1 MIRRFVRTIAVLAAL
16 ALLAT
21 ACGGDST
28 STPDDTAPPDTAD
41 PTAADEGGADG
52 DADPGDTGDT
62 PAAEDGADGDGDT
75 TASDEAPLTATWRGV
90 TPDTI
95 RVGIAMLDFEFL
107 VQNNLSPQG
116 WGDQQLV
123 WQTFI
128 DELNDRGGI
137 LGRRIEPVF
146 TFYNPIGTAEA
157 EAACLTM
164 TEDNETFAV
173 LAGFVGP
180 AEPANT
186 CITGAHDTVLVGG
199 RASSERRAQS
209 TAPWIETQATRERR
223 LDILVS
229 LLDQTGRLEG
239 RRIAVVGTQ
248 AAQVEYDKAEDV
260 LTSHGAEVVLTAFN
274 DATVG
279 DIPAEDAVWGPL
291 TQRIDASGADV
302 VFALGG
308 INSAIRNL
316 RNAGSTVE
324 IWSLDHDAL
333 RNLGDTVSP
342 DQAAGVVTAA
352 GLTDQEAWE
361 HETSARCREIFAA
374 AHPDI
379 EVTDPVDTPR
389 GTERWFTPIMG
400 YCRYLQTFEMIA
412 TAAGPELTPETFLAA
427 AESLG
432 SFELPAQPF
441 SSLGPGKYD
450 ANDTFRLVEF
460 DPDAGENGDL
470 SPLTDIIDA
479 TP

>member
-1 MIRRFVRTIAVLAAL
+1 MIRRLSRLVAVVVVVTLVAA
-16 ALLAT
+16 
-21 ACGGDST
+21 ACGDDDSADT
-28 STPDDTAPPDTAD
+28 SASTTTTTTTT
-41 PTAADEGGADG
+41 TAAPDEGGE
-52 DADPGDTGDT
+52 T
-62 PAAEDGADGDGDT
+62 PAEEPAEESVEEPPVEL
-75 TASDEAPLTATWRGV
+75 TASWRGV
-90 TPDTI
+90 TEDTI
-95 RVGIAMLDFEFL
+95 RVGISMLDFKFL
-107 VQNNLSPQG
+107 VDNNLSPSG

-128 DELNDRGGI
+128 DDLNARGGI
-137 LGRRIEPVF
+137 LGRSVEPVY

-186 CITGAHDTVLVGG
+186 CITGAHETVLVGG
-199 RASSERRAQS
+199 RANSERRAQS
-209 TAPWIETQATRERR
+209 VAPWIETETTRERR
-223 LDILVS
+223 LEVLVS
-229 LLDQTGRLEG
+229 LLEQTGRLEG
-239 RRIAVVGTQ
+239 RKIAVVGTQ

-260 LTSHGAEVVLTAFN
+260 LAGRGAEVVLTAFN

-316 RNAGSTVE
+316 RNAGIDVE
-324 IWSLDHDAL
+324 IWSLDNDSL

-342 DQAAGVVTAA
+342 EQADGVISAA
-352 GLTDQEAWE
+352 GLSDQEAWE
-361 HETSARCREIFAA
+361 HETVRHCRDTFAA
-374 AHPDI
+374 THPEI
-379 EVTDPVDTPR
+379 EVTDPQDTPR
-389 GTERWFTPIMG
+389 EGERWFTPIMA

-412 TAAGPELTPETFLAA
+412 TAAGPDLTPDTFLAA
-427 AESLG
+427 AEAAG
-432 SFELPAQPF
+432 EFELPGQPF
-441 SSLGPGKYD
+441 NSLGPGKYD
-450 ANDTFRLVEF
+450 ANDTARLVVF
-460 DPDAGENGDL
+460 DSTLGERGDL
-470 SPLTDIIDA
+470 APLTDIIDA